1 MSMKQKDAV
10 FQALETA
17 RGQGLEGDQARE
29 FAVRMIA
36 TGLMN
41 GSVSHSKGQLDEK
54 RAVSYAG
61 SLVSNWTKKDTR
73 LTNGVKYVPEN
84 RTGPRVKDET
94 LKKLTAALKSLEV
107 NNPEN
112 IELIERT
119 KSAIATRKEQI
130 TTAKASAKA
139 ISIDEA
145 LASLAELGIEVA

>member
-10 FQALETA
+10 FQAIEAA

-29 FAVRMIA
+29 FAVRTIA

-54 RAVSYAG
+54 SATSYAS
-61 SLVSNWTKKDTR
+61 SLFSNWTKKDTR

-84 RTGPRVKDET
+84 KTGPRVKDEA
-94 LKKLTAALKSLEV
+94 LKKLSAALKSLEA
-107 NNPEN
+107 NGGNHD
-112 IELIERT
+112 LIERT
-119 KSAIATRKEQI
+119 KAAIATRKEQI
-130 TTAKASAKA
+130 AAAKATAKA

-145 LASLAELGIEVA
+145 LANLAELGIEVA